1 MTRLPLLSL
10 ALAGIAMLGIAP
22 ASLAAEEVMLRYRGF
37 SRTVAVADL
46 ATLAETG
53 EAPASVAR
61 LLNQANQRP
70 ETLQAVLNH
79 SITADVVVLDKALNS
94 LPGEWLLDQLGQTI
108 RPVSGEASRQALRS
122 ALVLSAR
129 DDGEITLL
137 EVLQAYPTET
147 VVLEVDQVESLL
159 ARIDTLLQPIS
170 RVLGESILE
179 IILRGGF

>member
-1 MTRLPLLSL
+1 
-10 ALAGIAMLGIAP
+10 MLGVAP

-53 EAPASVAR
+53 EAPASVAG

-70 ETLQAVLNH
+70 ETLQSVLNH
-79 SITADVVVLDKALNS
+79 TITTDAVILDKALNS

-122 ALVLSAR
+122 ALVLSAS
-129 DDGEITLL
+129 DDGELTLL
-137 EVLQAYPTET
+137 EALQAYPTET
-147 VVLEVDQVESLL
+147 VVLEVDQVESVL
-159 ARIDTLLQPIS
+159 ARIDTLLQPLS
-170 RVLGESILE
+170 RLLGENILE